1 MRLRLLSLAILI
13 FGLALGWGL
22 GSLILAGPAYAFE
35 VADQIKDFA
44 NYGIVGSLCIIMGW
58 ILWWKEKEKA
68 KMVKGWDEERSKLNA
83 DRLVDYKDMA
93 ATLSSVRTG
102 LSEWTAANVERN
114 ATVVALGQAI
124 TALGA
129 TIQLH
134 TAAIDRQTVLIER
147 ASQSNRE
154 LRETL
159 IASGVRP

>member
-1 MRLRLLSLAILI
+1 MRLRLLSIL
-13 FGLALGWGL
+13 LVAPL
-22 GSLILAGPAYAFE
+22 LAGFE

-44 NYGIVGSLCIIMGW
+44 NYGVVGSLCIIMGW

-68 KMVKGWDEERSKLNA
+68 KLVKSWDEERSKLNA

-102 LSEWTAANVERN
+102 LAEWTAANVERN

-134 TAAIDRQTVLIER
+134 TAAIDRQTDLINR
-147 ASQSNRE
+147 AAASNRE
-154 LRETL
+154 LREAL
-159 IASGVRP
+159 ITSGIRP

>member
-1 MRLRLLSLAILI
+1 MRLRLLSLLLVAPFLT
-13 FGLALGWGL
+13 G
-22 GSLILAGPAYAFE
+22 FE
-35 VADQIKDFA
+35 VADQVKDFA

-102 LSEWTAANVERN
+102 LAEWTAANVERN

-134 TAAIDRQTVLIER
+134 TAAIDRQTILIER

-159 IASGVRP
+159 IASGVKP